1 MPTQGA
7 FPTCSPNTWHK
18 VRKAQLPSGN
28 AWRISQGKPH
38 PNQPEE
44 SRENCAGKPNFL
56 HKTQP
61 LPIPPQEK
69 LLQTHWGTRSAPGQV
84 SRKPKMPWE
93 QVHRDSRRI
102 LLLPAA
108 CERHFSSPG
117 EILHEF
123 GPQNVKRSHQSLAC
137 GGPHLMSFPCFP
149 LPCLLGIDQRPR
161 RTETCLFLKISGELL
176 LSR

>member
-7 FPTCSPNTWHK
+7 FPACSPNTWHK

-28 AWRISQGKPH
+28 TWRISQGKPH

-44 SRENCAGKPNFL
+44 SREIRTAKLNFL

-69 LLQTHWGTRSAPGQV
+69 LLQTHWSTCSAPGQV

-102 LLLPAA
+102 LLPAA
-108 CERHFSSPG
+108 CKRRFSSPG

-123 GPQNVKRSHQSLAC
+123 GPQNVKD
-137 GGPHLMSFPCFP
+137 PINHLLVGVP
-149 LPCLLGIDQRPR
+149 I
-161 RTETCLFLKISGELL
+161 
-176 LSR
+176 